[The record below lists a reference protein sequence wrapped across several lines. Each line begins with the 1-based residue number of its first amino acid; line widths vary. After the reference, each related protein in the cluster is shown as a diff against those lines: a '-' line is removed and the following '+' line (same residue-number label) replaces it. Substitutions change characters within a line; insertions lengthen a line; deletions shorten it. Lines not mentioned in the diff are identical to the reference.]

1 MPSKW
6 PKVML
11 MSAATSA
18 WLVYDITSA
27 TEAPRQALAIL
38 QYALPA
44 CALCALIGSAVMY
57 ATDR

>member
-1 MPSKW
+1 MRGTSIQNKW

-27 TEAPRQALAIL
+27 TEPPRQ
-38 QYALPA
+38 
-44 CALCALIGSAVMY
+44 G
-57 ATDR
+57 R